1 MACARLLLPL
11 VTLLT
16 LFPVLAFGQV
26 PPAANAPADI
36 RTPQVVLTPPTL
48 PTAPGS
54 PAGSAPLLLAG
65 SIPAP
70 AAPPTVWSR
79 QTYQVAACTQPP
91 KIDGSL
97 DDPCWRS
104 ATRASGFYR
113 YGGGI
118 ASAQQ
123 TEAWICADR
132 THLYFAFHCLDSR
145 PDLIR
150 TSMTQRNGNTNH
162 DDFIGMDI
170 DSQGSRHGFSTFI
183 VTARGTQFETLE
195 GGTAD
200 NITWA
205 GDWKTAVK
213 RTKDGWNCEIS
224 IPFALLRYPRGT
236 SAFGMVLYRQI
247 GRETS
252 LQSWPYMPPAGV
264 ENSTE
269 PQYLNTFTGISPPFF
284 TPRPIF
290 LPYTLVTGGTGNT
303 VRGGLDIKYPLSTT
317 LTGVGTIYPDFQT
330 IEQDVTDINFSYN
343 EKLLNDRRPFFA
355 EGSSFLPDQDLFY
368 SRRIKAVD
376 GGLKIVGKQGATTL
390 GLLTTGAQG
399 VDSQSSAV
407 VNLQQDIGLYSH
419 VRADLANG
427 IQTGRPSGLAARL
440 EGFYGTQVGAARYG
454 FLAQHSPSWEGGQV
468 RGAKDY
474 FQLLSTPTV
483 GHPRLRLSYEDTAP
497 DFISRLGYN
506 PELDRRGIVARVS
519 QYNQFDRGVIESY
532 YFSGSIDSYRHHT
545 GGFFHDD
552 LSLNANVNTRNGF
565 YYELDYNLG
574 QRDQPG
580 ADGAA
585 ISRFRDHTLTPNFG
599 WAQKTLYQQGF
610 LSDTFGRVAG
620 QSYNLLSVSQGIL
633 ISRLLS
639 VALSYNRQTQGGT
652 LSTQAIA
659 TGTYRL
665 NDTQTLG
672 GRIVSQAGADQG
684 NGLGT
689 NVYFSFSQQVR
700 SGLDAYLL
708 FGDPNSPKTRGK
720 VTLKLIH
727 PF

>member
-1 MACARLLLPL
+1 MARIHSPVVYILALVLLLSPIL
-11 VTLLT
+11 VL
-16 LFPVLAFGQV
+16 GQV
-26 PPAANAPADI
+26 PPFPA
-36 RTPQVVLTPPTL
+36 VL
-48 PTAPGS
+48 GS
-54 PAGSAPLLLAG
+54 PAGSIA
-65 SIPAP
+65 AP
-70 AAPPTVWSR
+70 ATPPAVWAR
-79 QTYQVAACTQPP
+79 QTFSVAPCAEPP
-91 KIDGSL
+91 KIDGTL
-97 DDPCWRS
+97 DDLCWRS

-183 VTARGTQFETLE
+183 VTARGTQYETLE

-224 IPFALLRYPRGT
+224 IPYALLRYPRGAK
-236 SAFGMVLYRQI
+236 AFGMVLYRQI

-264 ENSTE
+264 DNSTE

-368 SRRIKAVD
+368 SRRITAVD

-399 VDSQSSAV
+399 DNSQSSAV
-407 VNLQQDIGLYSH
+407 VNLQQDLGLYSF
-419 VRADLANG
+419 VRAELANG
-427 IQTGRPSGLAARL
+427 IHRGQPSSLAARL
-440 EGFYGTQVGAARYG
+440 AGQYGWQAGSTRYA
-454 FLAQHSPSWEGGQV
+454 FEAQHSPSWEGGRV

-474 FQLLSTPTV
+474 YQIRSTPTE
-483 GHPRLRLSYEDTAP
+483 GHARLRFSYEDTAP
-497 DFISRLGYN
+497 DFTSRLGYN
-506 PELDRRGIVARVS
+506 PELDRRGVSARVS
-519 QYNQFDRGVIESY
+519 QYNQFDRGLIEGY
-532 YFSGSIDSYRHHT
+532 DFSATVDSYRHHT

-552 LSLNANVNTRNGF
+552 LSLNANFYTRSGL
-565 YYELDYNLG
+565 YYELDYNVG

-580 ADGAA
+580 TDGAA

-633 ISRLLS
+633 ISRPLS

-684 NGLGT
+684 GGLGT

-720 VTLKLIH
+720 VTLKLIQ

>member
-1 MACARLLLPL
+1 MLGSLFNMARVRYFVVSVLTSVLLLSPIL
-11 VTLLT
+11 VL
-16 LFPVLAFGQV
+16 GQV
-26 PPAANAPADI
+26 LPS
-36 RTPQVVLTPPTL
+36 PTGL
-48 PTAPGS
+48 GS
-54 PAGSAPLLLAG
+54 PAGSIAP
-65 SIPAP
+65 P
-70 AAPPTVWSR
+70 AAPPAVWSR
-79 QTYQVAACTQPP
+79 QTFSVAACAVPP
-91 KIDGSL
+91 RMDGTL
-97 DDPCWRS
+97 DDICWRN

-132 THLYFAFHCLDSR
+132 THLYFAFRCLDSR

-183 VTARGTQFETLE
+183 VTARGTQYETLE

-224 IPFALLRYPRGT
+224 IPYALLRYPRGAK
-236 SAFGMVLYRQI
+236 AFGMVLYRQI

-264 ENSTE
+264 DNSTE
-269 PQYLNTFTGISPPFF
+269 PQYLNIFDGISPPFF

-343 EKLLNDRRPFFA
+343 EKLLSDRRPFFA

-399 VDSQSSAV
+399 VNSQSSAV
-407 VNLQQDIGLYSH
+407 FNLQQDLGLYSFI
-419 VRADLANG
+419 RAEMVNG
-427 IQTGRPSGLAARL
+427 IQSGQPSSLAAL
-440 EGFYGTQVGAARYG
+440 LAGQYGWQAGTTRYTVQ
-454 FLAQHSPSWEGGQV
+454 AQHSLSWEGGHV

-474 FQLLSTPTV
+474 FQLRSTPTE
-483 GHPRLRLSYEDTAP
+483 GHPRFRFSYEDTAP
-497 DFISRLGYN
+497 DFTSRLGYN
-506 PELDRRGIVARVS
+506 PELDRRGVSARVS
-519 QYNQFDRGVIESY
+519 QYNQFDRGLIEGY
-532 YFSGSIDSYRHHT
+532 DFSATVDSYRHHT

-552 LSLNANVNTRNGF
+552 LSLNANFYTRSGL
-565 YYELDYNLG
+565 YYELDYNVG

-580 ADGAA
+580 TDGAA
-585 ISRFRDHTLTPNFG
+585 ISRFRDHTLAPNFG

-610 LSDTFGRVAG
+610 ISDTFGRVAG

-633 ISRLLS
+633 ISRPLS

-684 NGLGT
+684 GGLGT
-689 NVYFSFSQQVR
+689 NIYFSFSQQVR

>member
-1 MACARLLLPL
+1 MARVRSLI
-11 VTLLT
+11 VY
-16 LFPVLAFGQV
+16 VLALVLILSPILVLGQAS
-26 PPAANAPADI
+26 PFPA
-36 RTPQVVLTPPTL
+36 VL
-48 PTAPGS
+48 GS
-54 PAGSAPLLLAG
+54 PAGSIA
-65 SIPAP
+65 AP
-70 AAPPTVWSR
+70 ATPPAVWAR
-79 QTYQVAACTQPP
+79 QTFSVAPCAEPP
-91 KIDGSL
+91 RIDGTL
-97 DDPCWRS
+97 DDLCWRS

-183 VTARGTQFETLE
+183 VTARGTQYETLE

-224 IPFALLRYPRGT
+224 IPYALLRYPRGAK
-236 SAFGMVLYRQI
+236 AFGMVLYRQI

-264 ENSTE
+264 DNSTE

-368 SRRIKAVD
+368 SRRITAVD

-399 VDSQSSAV
+399 DSSQSSAV
-407 VNLQQDIGLYSH
+407 VNLQQDLGLYSF
-419 VRADLANG
+419 VRAELANG
-427 IQTGRPSGLAARL
+427 IQRGQPSSLAARL
-440 EGFYGTQVGAARYG
+440 AGQYGWQAGSTRYA
-454 FLAQHSPSWEGGQV
+454 FEAQHSPSWEGGRV

-474 FQLLSTPTV
+474 YQIRSTPTE
-483 GHPRLRLSYEDTAP
+483 GHPRFRFSYEDTAP
-497 DFISRLGYN
+497 DFTSRLGYN
-506 PELDRRGIVARVS
+506 PELDRRGVSARVS
-519 QYNQFDRGVIESY
+519 QYNQFDRGLIEGY
-532 YFSGSIDSYRHHT
+532 DFSASVDSYRHHT

-552 LSLNANVNTRNGF
+552 LSLNANFYTRSGL
-565 YYELDYNLG
+565 YYELNYNVG

-633 ISRLLS
+633 ISRPLS

-684 NGLGT
+684 GGLGT

>member
-1 MACARLLLPL
+1 MARIHSPVVYILALVLLLSPIL
-11 VTLLT
+11 VL
-16 LFPVLAFGQV
+16 GQV
-26 PPAANAPADI
+26 PPFPA
-36 RTPQVVLTPPTL
+36 VL
-48 PTAPGS
+48 GS
-54 PAGSAPLLLAG
+54 PAGSIA
-65 SIPAP
+65 AP
-70 AAPPTVWSR
+70 ATPPAVWAR
-79 QTYQVAACTQPP
+79 QTFSVATCAEPP
-91 KIDGSL
+91 RIDGTL
-97 DDPCWRS
+97 DDLCWRS

-183 VTARGTQFETLE
+183 VTARGTQYETLE

-224 IPFALLRYPRGT
+224 IPYALLRYPRGAK
-236 SAFGMVLYRQI
+236 AFGMVLYRQI

-264 ENSTE
+264 DNSTE

-368 SRRIKAVD
+368 SRRITAVD

-399 VDSQSSAV
+399 DNSQSSAV
-407 VNLQQDIGLYSH
+407 VNLQQDLGLYSF
-419 VRADLANG
+419 VRAELANG
-427 IQTGRPSGLAARL
+427 IHRGQPSSLAARL
-440 EGFYGTQVGAARYG
+440 AGQYGWQAGSTRYA
-454 FLAQHSPSWEGGQV
+454 FEAQHSPSWEGGRV

-474 FQLLSTPTV
+474 YQIRSTPTE
-483 GHPRLRLSYEDTAP
+483 GHARLRFSYEDTAP
-497 DFISRLGYN
+497 DFTSRLGYN
-506 PELDRRGIVARVS
+506 PELDRRGVSARVS
-519 QYNQFDRGVIESY
+519 QYNQFDRGLIEGY
-532 YFSGSIDSYRHHT
+532 DFSATVDSYRHHT

-552 LSLNANVNTRNGF
+552 LSLNANFYTRSGL
-565 YYELDYNLG
+565 YYELDYNVG

-580 ADGAA
+580 TDGAA

-633 ISRLLS
+633 ISRPLS

-684 NGLGT
+684 GGLGT

-720 VTLKLIH
+720 VTLKLIQ

>member
-1 MACARLLLPL
+1 MARVRSL
-11 VTLLT
+11 VVY
-16 LFPVLAFGQV
+16 VLALVLILSPILVLGQAS
-26 PPAANAPADI
+26 PFPA
-36 RTPQVVLTPPTL
+36 VL
-48 PTAPGS
+48 GS
-54 PAGSAPLLLAG
+54 PAGSIA
-65 SIPAP
+65 AP
-70 AAPPTVWSR
+70 ATPPAVWAR
-79 QTYQVAACTQPP
+79 QTFSVAPCAEPP
-91 KIDGSL
+91 RIDGTL
-97 DDPCWRS
+97 DDLCWRS

-183 VTARGTQFETLE
+183 VTARGTQYETLE

-224 IPFALLRYPRGT
+224 IPYALLRYPRGAK
-236 SAFGMVLYRQI
+236 AFGMVLYRQI

-264 ENSTE
+264 DNSTE

-368 SRRIKAVD
+368 SRRITAVD

-399 VDSQSSAV
+399 DSSQSSAV
-407 VNLQQDIGLYSH
+407 VNLQQDLGLYSF
-419 VRADLANG
+419 VRAELANG
-427 IQTGRPSGLAARL
+427 IQRGQPSSLAARL
-440 EGFYGTQVGAARYG
+440 AGQYGWQAGSTRYA
-454 FLAQHSPSWEGGQV
+454 FEAQHSPSWEGGRV

-474 FQLLSTPTV
+474 YQIRSTPTE
-483 GHPRLRLSYEDTAP
+483 GHPRFRFSYEDTAP
-497 DFISRLGYN
+497 DFTSRLGYN
-506 PELDRRGIVARVS
+506 PELDRRGVSARVS
-519 QYNQFDRGVIESY
+519 QYNQFDRGLIEGY
-532 YFSGSIDSYRHHT
+532 DFSASVDSYRHHT

-552 LSLNANVNTRNGF
+552 LSLNANFYTRSGL
-565 YYELDYNLG
+565 YYELNYNVG

-633 ISRLLS
+633 ISRPLS

-684 NGLGT
+684 GGLGT

>member
-1 MACARLLLPL
+1 MARVRSLI
-11 VTLLT
+11 VY
-16 LFPVLAFGQV
+16 VLALVLILSPILVLGQV
-26 PPAANAPADI
+26 PPFPA
-36 RTPQVVLTPPTL
+36 V
-48 PTAPGS
+48 PGS
-54 PAGSAPLLLAG
+54 PAGSIA
-65 SIPAP
+65 AP
-70 AAPPTVWSR
+70 ATPPAVWAR
-79 QTYQVAACTQPP
+79 QTFSVAPCAEPP
-91 KIDGSL
+91 RIDGTL
-97 DDPCWRS
+97 DDLCWRS

-183 VTARGTQFETLE
+183 VTARGTQYETLE

-224 IPFALLRYPRGT
+224 IPYALLRYPRGAK
-236 SAFGMVLYRQI
+236 AFGMVLYRQI

-264 ENSTE
+264 DNSTE

-368 SRRIKAVD
+368 SRRITAVD

-399 VDSQSSAV
+399 DSSQSSAV
-407 VNLQQDIGLYSH
+407 VNLQQDLGLYSF
-419 VRADLANG
+419 VRAELANG
-427 IQTGRPSGLAARL
+427 IQRGQPSSLAARL
-440 EGFYGTQVGAARYG
+440 AGQYGWQAGSTRYA
-454 FLAQHSPSWEGGQV
+454 FEAQHSPSWEGGRV

-474 FQLLSTPTV
+474 YQIRSTPTE
-483 GHPRLRLSYEDTAP
+483 GHPRFRFSYEDTAP
-497 DFISRLGYN
+497 DFTSRLGYN
-506 PELDRRGIVARVS
+506 PELDRRGVSARVS
-519 QYNQFDRGVIESY
+519 QYNQFDRGLIEGY
-532 YFSGSIDSYRHHT
+532 DFSASVDSYRHHT

-552 LSLNANVNTRNGF
+552 LSLNANFYTRSGL
-565 YYELDYNLG
+565 YYELDYNVG

-633 ISRLLS
+633 ISRPLS

-684 NGLGT
+684 GGLGT

>member
-1 MACARLLLPL
+1 MARVRSL
-11 VTLLT
+11 VVY
-16 LFPVLAFGQV
+16 VLALVLILSPILVLGQV
-26 PPAANAPADI
+26 PPFPA
-36 RTPQVVLTPPTL
+36 VL
-48 PTAPGS
+48 GS
-54 PAGSAPLLLAG
+54 PAGSIA
-65 SIPAP
+65 AP
-70 AAPPTVWSR
+70 ATPPAVWAR
-79 QTYQVAACTQPP
+79 QTFSVAPCAEPP
-91 KIDGSL
+91 RIDGTL
-97 DDPCWRS
+97 DDLCWRS

-183 VTARGTQFETLE
+183 VTARGTQYETLE

-224 IPFALLRYPRGT
+224 IPYALLRYPRGAK
-236 SAFGMVLYRQI
+236 AFGMVLYRQI

-264 ENSTE
+264 DNSTE

-368 SRRIKAVD
+368 SRRITAVD

-399 VDSQSSAV
+399 DNSQSSAV
-407 VNLQQDIGLYSH
+407 VNLQQDLGLYSF
-419 VRADLANG
+419 VRAELANG
-427 IQTGRPSGLAARL
+427 IQRGQPSSLAARL
-440 EGFYGTQVGAARYG
+440 AGQYGWQAGSTRYA
-454 FLAQHSPSWEGGQV
+454 FEAQHSPSWEGGRV

-474 FQLLSTPTV
+474 YQIRSTPTE
-483 GHPRLRLSYEDTAP
+483 GHPRFRFSYEDTAP
-497 DFISRLGYN
+497 DFTSRLGYN
-506 PELDRRGIVARVS
+506 PELDRRGVSARVS
-519 QYNQFDRGVIESY
+519 QYNQFDRGLIEGY
-532 YFSGSIDSYRHHT
+532 DFSASVDSYRHHT

-552 LSLNANVNTRNGF
+552 LSLNANFYTRSGL
-565 YYELDYNLG
+565 YYELNYNVG

-633 ISRLLS
+633 ISRPLS

-684 NGLGT
+684 GGLGT

>member
-1 MACARLLLPL
+1 MARVRSLI
-11 VTLLT
+11 VY
-16 LFPVLAFGQV
+16 VLALVLILSPILVLGQAS
-26 PPAANAPADI
+26 PFPA
-36 RTPQVVLTPPTL
+36 VL
-48 PTAPGS
+48 GS
-54 PAGSAPLLLAG
+54 PAGSIA
-65 SIPAP
+65 AP
-70 AAPPTVWSR
+70 ATPPAVWAR
-79 QTYQVAACTQPP
+79 QTFSVAPCAEPP
-91 KIDGSL
+91 KIDGTL
-97 DDPCWRS
+97 DDLCWRS

-183 VTARGTQFETLE
+183 VTARGTQYETLE

-224 IPFALLRYPRGT
+224 IPYALLRYPRGAK
-236 SAFGMVLYRQI
+236 AFGMVLYRQI

-264 ENSTE
+264 DNSTE

-368 SRRIKAVD
+368 SRRITAVD

-399 VDSQSSAV
+399 DNSQSSAV
-407 VNLQQDIGLYSH
+407 VNLQQDLGLYSF
-419 VRADLANG
+419 VRAELANG
-427 IQTGRPSGLAARL
+427 IQRGQPSSLAARL
-440 EGFYGTQVGAARYG
+440 AGQYGWQAGSTRYA
-454 FLAQHSPSWEGGQV
+454 FEAQHSPSWEGGRV

-474 FQLLSTPTV
+474 YQIRSTPTE
-483 GHPRLRLSYEDTAP
+483 GHPRFRFSYEDTAP
-497 DFISRLGYN
+497 DFTSRLGYN
-506 PELDRRGIVARVS
+506 PELDRRGVSARVS
-519 QYNQFDRGVIESY
+519 QYNQFDRGLIEGY
-532 YFSGSIDSYRHHT
+532 DFSASVDSYRHHT

-552 LSLNANVNTRNGF
+552 LSLNANFYTRSGL
-565 YYELDYNLG
+565 YYELNYNVG

-633 ISRLLS
+633 ISRPLS

-684 NGLGT
+684 GGLGT